1 MNRIFI
7 IAAALTGF
15 SLTAP
20 AAQAGN
26 ACASLPACYNHV
38 INACNGTNHPENCAE
53 AGMNACDEYHGA
65 KNQSSAGQPLNI
77 RMVSA
82 ANGKYRAI
90 LEKGA
95 PARASVQLKAT
106 RVTR

>member
-1 MNRIFI
+1 
-7 IAAALTGF
+7 
-15 SLTAP
+15 
-20 AAQAGN
+20 
-26 ACASLPACYNHV
+26 
-38 INACNGTNHPENCAE
+38 
-53 AGMNACDEYHGA
+53 MNACDEYHGA

-77 RMVSA
+77 RMVPA

-90 LEKGA
+90 LQKGA